1 MFPIVFFCA
10 YGREKIEAWHLKKK
24 QNPTLKQPLLVFH
37 FTEKLFKQC
46 ELI

>member
-24 QNPTLKQPLLVFH
+24 TNLKTAFASVSFYR
-37 FTEKLFKQC
+37 EAV
-46 ELI
+46 

>member
-24 QNPTLKQPLLVFH
+24 KNNLKTAFASVSFH
-37 FTEKLFKQC
+37 REAV
-46 ELI
+46 

>member
-24 QNPTLKQPLLVFH
+24 KKPNLKTAFASVSFYR
-37 FTEKLFKQC
+37 EAV
-46 ELI
+46 